1 MISKIN
7 KSIIRDIFSFIN
19 YKKVLILSKGNKK
32 LCEINKIT
40 IKTLE
45 IVNEVIQYY
54 KKVNKDGIQTYN
66 ISPFKIDSDNDS
78 IMNDFFEEIENKYEG
93 ESNENIQTSPI
104 TVIKENRISSIEI
117 FLWKTLGS
125 INAVKKPTN
134 E

>member
-78 IMNDFFEEIENKYEG
+78 IMNDFFL
-93 ESNENIQTSPI
+93 
-104 TVIKENRISSIEI
+104 IKIY
-117 FLWKTLGS
+117 
-125 INAVKKPTN
+125 KKQK
-134 E
+134 

>member
-78 IMNDFFEEIENKYEG
+78 IMNYFFEEIENKYEG
-93 ESNENIQTSPI
+93 ESNENIQKR
-104 TVIKENRISSIEI
+104 IKNGLIPEVPNLEEI
-117 FLWKTLGS
+117 
-125 INAVKKPTN
+125 
-134 E
+134 